1 MAAVCPHCG
10 QPIAHERL
18 GVVLT
23 PLKAAIV
30 DAIKRHG
37 DLGVSSESLIWVLY
51 SDRSPVSPTTLK
63 AHVFQINELLA
74 GTDWVI
80 ESDRRRWF
88 LRRRTNKGWA
98 A

>member
-1 MAAVCPHCG
+1 MAVVVCQHCG

-37 DLGVSSESLIWVLY
+37 DATGVEKHQGRDPWAIRGKNCR
-51 SDRSPVSPTTLK
+51 DK
-63 AHVFQINELLA
+63 AKTPRKLN
-74 GTDWVI
+74 
-80 ESDRRRWF
+80 
-88 LRRRTNKGWA
+88 NA

>member
-1 MAAVCPHCG
+1 MAAVCPHCH

-30 DAIKRHG
+30 DRIKWAG
-37 DLGVSSESLIWVLY
+37 DLGRSSESLMRELY
-51 SDRSPVSPTTLK
+51 LDRRPVSAATLK
-63 AHVFQINELLA
+63 AHVWQINELLA

-88 LRRRTNKGWA
+88 LRRRRSA
-98 A
+98 VA